1 VPRSKS
7 TVFFVLEDDIV
18 IGYFW
23 GSCDEAGM
31 RCPLCSELVPIG
43 DGLVGRN
50 SGQVKGLGVEIC

>member
-1 VPRSKS
+1 
-7 TVFFVLEDDIV
+7 
-18 IGYFW
+18 
-23 GSCDEAGM
+23 M